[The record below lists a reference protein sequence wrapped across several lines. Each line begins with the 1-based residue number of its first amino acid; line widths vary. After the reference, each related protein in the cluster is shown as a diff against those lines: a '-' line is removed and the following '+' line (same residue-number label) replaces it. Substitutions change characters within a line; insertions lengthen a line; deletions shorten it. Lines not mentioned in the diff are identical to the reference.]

1 MSKKNRPFVGLNSDM
16 YWQSPSFTNRMYT
29 MYRNQILSLALT
41 RFEWHGLPST
51 CNARFLEWTL
61 LTQGQAT
68 ISFPKSQPGVFYST
82 QVAWNSAPNLYDNPA
97 AWESI
102 GNNGWRFGAGPT
114 QGVVVWDNLLR
125 APILDA
131 IDLMAREL
139 TDLSRTEQINRLHQ
153 KTPYL
158 ITGPQDKKIDL
169 TNLWK
174 QISGGEPAVIGT
186 DGLSQIEVKAISTE
200 VPYLASELDAAI
212 QNTWTRIYQ
221 LLGIDAMPFKQER
234 QIEDEVISQ
243 QAPSSMQALGFLAA
257 RREATEVL
265 NERFSQYLSEPITV
279 TMREDWE
286 SDNFNMTHNLK
297 DRIEAEDGDLTDLKE
312 DENDGTTR

>member
-1 MSKKNRPFVGLNSDM
+1 MSKKNRPFVGLSGEM
-16 YWQSPSFTNRMYT
+16 YWQSPSYTNRTYS

-41 RFEWHGLPST
+41 RFEWHGLPPT
-51 CNARFLEWTL
+51 CNPRYLEWTL

-68 ISFPKSQPGVFYST
+68 IAFPKEQPGIFYST
-82 QVAWNSAPNLYDNPA
+82 QVAWNSPPNLYDNPSS
-97 AWESI
+97 WTSI
-102 GNNGWRFGAGPT
+102 GNNGWRFSASPAS
-114 QGVVVWDNLLR
+114 GVVVWDNLLR
-125 APILDA
+125 SPILDA
-131 IDLMAREL
+131 IDLQAREL
-139 TDLSRTEQINRLHQ
+139 TDLTRTEQINRLHQ

-158 ITGPQDKKIDL
+158 LTGPQDKKIDL

-257 RREATEVL
+257 RREAAEVL
-265 NERFSQYLSEPITV
+265 NDRFSQYLTEPITV

-286 SDNFNMTHNLK
+286 SDNWNMTHNLK
-297 DRIEAEDGDLTDLKE
+297 DRIEAEYGDLSDLKE

>member
-1 MSKKNRPFVGLNSDM
+1 MSKKNRPMFGLSSEM
-16 YWQSPSFTNRMYT
+16 YWQAPSYTNRTYS

-41 RFEWHGLPST
+41 RFEWHGLPPT
-51 CNARFLEWTL
+51 CNPRFLEWTL

-68 ISFPKSQPGVFYST
+68 ISFPKEQPGIFYST

-97 AWESI
+97 SWQSI
-102 GNNGWRFGAGPT
+102 GNNGWRFSANPN

-131 IDLMAREL
+131 IDLQAREL
-139 TDLSRTEQINRLHQ
+139 TDLTRTEQINRLHQ
-153 KTPYL
+153 KTPFIL
-158 ITGPQDKKIDL
+158 TGPQDKKIDL
-169 TNLWK
+169 QNVWK
-174 QISGGEPAVIGT
+174 QIAGGEPAVIGT
-186 DGLSQIEVKAISTE
+186 DGLSQIEVSAIKTD

-257 RREATEVL
+257 RREAAEVL
-265 NERFSQYLSEPITV
+265 NERFSQYLEEPITV

-286 SDNFNMTHNLK
+286 SDNFDMTHNLK
-297 DRIEAEDGDLTDLKE
+297 DRIEAQDGDLGDIKE
-312 DENDGTTR
+312 EE

>member
-1 MSKKNRPFVGLNSDM
+1 MSSDM
-16 YWQSPSFTNRMYT
+16 YWQSPSFTNRMYN

-41 RFEWHGLPST
+41 RFEWHNLPPT

-68 ISFPKSQPGVFYST
+68 ISFPKDQEGVFYST
-82 QVAWNSAPNLYDNPA
+82 QVTWQGAPNIYDNPPR
-97 AWESI
+97 WISI
-102 GNNGWRFGAGPT
+102 GNNGWRFEASPLT
-114 QGVVVWDNLLR
+114 GVVVWDNLLR
-125 APILDA
+125 MPILDA

-200 VPYLASELDAAI
+200 VPYLASEIDAAI

-257 RREATEVL
+257 RREAAEVL
-265 NERFSQYLSEPITV
+265 NTRFEQYLEEPITV
-279 TMREDWE
+279 TMREDWQ
-286 SDNFNMTHNLK
+286 SDNWNMEHNIK
-297 DRIEAEDGDLTDLKE
+297 DRLEAQDGDLTDLKE
-312 DENDGTTR
+312 E